1 MDKTMARLIDVV
13 KGSLVRIASI
23 EGDPRTKS
31 KLRQFGLYP
40 GDLARV
46 VRFAP
51 FDGPVLLEVR
61 GMEIALGRSI
71 AKHILVE
78 EAACDSC

>member
-1 MDKTMARLIDVV
+1 MV

-23 EGDPRTKS
+23 EGDPRYKTKLS
-31 KLRQFGLYP
+31 QFGLYP

-51 FDGPVLLEVR
+51 FDGPILLEVR

-71 AKHILVE
+71 AEHILVE

>member
-1 MDKTMARLIDVV
+1 
-13 KGSLVRIASI
+13 
-23 EGDPRTKS
+23 
-31 KLRQFGLYP
+31 
-40 GDLARV
+40 
-46 VRFAP
+46 
-51 FDGPVLLEVR
+51 VR

>member
-1 MDKTMARLIDVV
+1 MARLIDMV
-13 KGSLVRIASI
+13 KGSLVRIVSI
-23 EGDPRTKS
+23 EGNPRTRN
-31 KLRQFGLYP
+31 KLSQFGLYP
-40 GDLARV
+40 GDLVMV

-71 AKHILVE
+71 AEHILVE

>member
-1 MDKTMARLIDVV
+1 MDKAMARLIDVV
-13 KGSLVRIASI
+13 KGTLVRIASI
-23 EGDPRTKS
+23 EGDPRTKA
-31 KLRQFGLYP
+31 KLSQFGLYP

-51 FDGPVLLEVR
+51 FNGPVLLEVR

-71 AKHILVE
+71 AEHILVE